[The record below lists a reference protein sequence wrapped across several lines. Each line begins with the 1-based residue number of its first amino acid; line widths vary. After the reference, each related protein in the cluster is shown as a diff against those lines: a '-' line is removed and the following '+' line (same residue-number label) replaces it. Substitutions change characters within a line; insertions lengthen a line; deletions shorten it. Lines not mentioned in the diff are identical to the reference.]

1 MSLIQ
6 RAAAWF
12 GLGGILS
19 DHDGQQITTPSGS
32 VVQPVGA
39 DGALQISTVYACAN
53 ILAGTVSSLPL
64 MVYRDEAGK
73 RTLAR
78 GSQTFMV
85 LHRQPNDVMTAAEFW
100 ETMVMFL
107 ALRGNAYAQ
116 IFRDDSGEVTAL
128 WPLAPDQ
135 MTVYLRDGEL
145 VYSYRKGTKTTEFR
159 QEDILHLKGLGTGV
173 VGFSKLEFMTAG
185 VNEAAETQRFAVANS
200 KNFGKPSGVLTVDHI
215 IKDTAARQN
224 IQNTLWDFKTG
235 GAAKLA
241 VLEADMK
248 FQQVSLTPE
257 QSQLLETR
265 RYGVEE
271 ICRWFGVPPV
281 LIGASGATT
290 WGSGI
295 SEIVSG
301 FHKFTINPLINKIEQ
316 ALEAR
321 VLRPEERGRMT
332 CEFSMDGLLRGDIKA
347 RYESYSI
354 AVQNGFKTRNEVR
367 QLEND
372 PPIEGA
378 DKLTAQTSLAP
389 LDMLGKTKQQTSQ
402 KEISEIR
409 Q

>member
-116 IFRDDSGEVTAL
+116 IFRDGSGEVTAL

-145 VYSYRKGTKTTEFR
+145 VYLYRKGTKTTEFR

-321 VLRPEERGRMT
+321 VLRPKDRGRMT

-389 LDMLGKTKQQTSQ
+389 LDMLGKIKEQTSQ

>member
-32 VVQPVGA
+32 VVQPVGV

-64 MVYRDEAGK
+64 MLYRDEAGQ
-73 RTLAR
+73 RRLAR
-78 GSQTFMV
+78 ESQTFMV

-116 IFRDDSGEVTAL
+116 IFRDGSGEVTAL

-135 MTVYLRDGEL
+135 MKVYLLNGKL
-145 VYSYRKGTKTTEFR
+145 VYEYRKGTKTTVFR
-159 QEDILHLKGLGTGV
+159 PEDILHLKGLGTGV

-321 VLRPEERGRMT
+321 VLRPEDRGRMT